1 MNNIDIIEGDIT
13 CANVDA
19 IVNAANP
26 MMLGGGGV
34 DGAIHKAAGPKLLEE
49 CLKVKAVR
57 KIRCPVGEA
66 RITLAGNLPSKYVIH
81 TVGPK
86 YHREENPG
94 KLLTAS
100 YTNSLA
106 LALENGCKSI
116 AFPAISCG
124 SYGYP
129 VREAANI
136 AIQVCTESKFEDIDV
151 FFYLYGQKNYAIWQ
165 SVFDSK
171 NT

>member
-1 MNNIDIIEGDIT
+1 MNNIEIIEGDIT
-13 CANVDA
+13 AANVDA

-34 DGAIHKAAGPKLLEE
+34 DGAIHKAAGSKLLEE

-57 KIRCPVGEA
+57 KVRCPVGEA
-66 RITLAGNLPSKYVIH
+66 RITAAGDLPSKYVIH
-81 TVGPK
+81 TVGPR
-86 YHREENPG
+86 YHRDENHKG
-94 KLLTAS
+94 LLAAA
-100 YTNSLA
+100 YTNSLE

-129 VREAANI
+129 VREAAKI
-136 AIQVCTESKFEDIDV
+136 AIQVCKSKKFKDIDV
-151 FFYLYGQKNYAIWQ
+151 FFYLYGQKNYDIWQ
-165 SVFDSK
+165 SVVDSK
-171 NT
+171 NR

>member
-1 MNNIDIIEGDIT
+1 MNNIQIIEGDIT
-13 CANVDA
+13 AANVDA

-34 DGAIHKAAGPKLLEE
+34 DGAIHKAAGPELLAE
-49 CLKVKAVR
+49 CQKVNAVR

-81 TVGPK
+81 TVGPR
-86 YHREENPG
+86 YHREAEP
-94 KLLTAS
+94 KELLAAA
-100 YTNSLA
+100 YNSSLG

-116 AFPAISCG
+116 ALPAISCG

-129 VREAANI
+129 VREAAEI
-136 AIQVCTESKFEDIDV
+136 AIQVCSDDKFNSIEI

-165 SVFDSK
+165 SALDKK
-171 NT
+171 NR

>member
-1 MNNIDIIEGDIT
+1 MKNIEIIEGDIT
-13 CANVDA
+13 AAFTDV

-49 CLKVKAVR
+49 CKKITAIK

-66 RITLAGNLPSKYVIH
+66 RITLAGDLPSKYVIH
-81 TVGPK
+81 TVGPT
-86 YHREENPG
+86 YHRESDPE
-94 KLLTAS
+94 KLLATA
-100 YTNSLA
+100 YYNSLE
-106 LALENGCKSI
+106 LALEKGCDSI

-129 VREAANI
+129 IREAAEV
-136 AIQVCTESKFEDIDV
+136 AVRVCGDRKFKGIDV
-151 FFYLYGQKNYAIWQ
+151 FFYLYGQKMYGIWQ
-165 SVFDSK
+165 SVLSAK
-171 NT
+171 RR

>member
-1 MNNIDIIEGDIT
+1 MNNIEIIEGDIT
-13 CANVDA
+13 DANVDA

-34 DGAIHKAAGPKLLEE
+34 DGAIHKAAGSKLLEE
-49 CLKVKAVR
+49 CRKVKAVK
-57 KIRCPVGEA
+57 KIRCPVGQA
-66 RITLAGNLPSKYVIH
+66 RITFAGNLPSKYVIH

-86 YHREENPG
+86 YHREENPR
-94 KLLTAS
+94 KLLAAA

-106 LALENGCKSI
+106 LALENGCESI

-129 VREAANI
+129 VREAADV
-136 AIQVCTESKFEDIDV
+136 AIQVCKDRKFKNIDV
-151 FFYLYGQKNYAIWQ
+151 FFYLYGQKNYDIWQ

>member
-1 MNNIDIIEGDIT
+1 MKNVEIIEGDIT
-13 CANVDA
+13 DANVDA

-26 MMLGGGGV
+26 LMLGGGGV
-34 DGAIHKAAGPKLLEE
+34 DGAIHKAAGAKLLEE
-49 CLKVKAVR
+49 CRKVKAV
-57 KIRCPVGEA
+57 KKVRCPVGEA
-66 RITLAGNLPSKYVIH
+66 RITLAGDLPSKYVIH

-86 YHREENPG
+86 YHREENPRA
-94 KLLTAS
+94 LLAAA
-100 YTNSLA
+100 YTNSLE
-106 LALENGCKSI
+106 LALENGCESI

-129 VREAANI
+129 VREAADV
-136 AIQVCTESKFEDIDV
+136 ALQVCKDSKFKDIDV
-151 FFYLYGQKNYAIWQ
+151 YFYLYGQKNYAIWQ

>member
-1 MNNIDIIEGDIT
+1 MKNIEIIEGDIT
-13 CANVDA
+13 AANVDA

-26 MMLGGGGV
+26 LMLGGGGV

-49 CLKVKAVR
+49 CRKVKAV
-57 KIRCPVGEA
+57 KKVRCPVGEA
-66 RITLAGNLPSKYVIH
+66 RITLAGDLPSKYVIH

-86 YHREENPG
+86 YHREENPRE
-94 KLLTAS
+94 LLAAA
-100 YTNSLA
+100 YINSLE
-106 LALENGCKSI
+106 LALENGCESI

-129 VREAANI
+129 IREAADV
-136 AIQVCTESKFEDIDV
+136 AIRVCKDSKFKDIDV
-151 FFYLYGQKNYAIWQ
+151 FFYLYGQKNYGIWQ
-165 SVFDSK
+165 SVLDSY

>member
-1 MNNIDIIEGDIT
+1 MKNIEIIKGDIT
-13 CANVDA
+13 AATVDA

-49 CLKVKAVR
+49 CRKIRPVK

-66 RITLAGNLPSKYVIH
+66 RITLAGDLPSKYVIH
-81 TVGPK
+81 TVGPRF
-86 YHREENPG
+86 HREENPSS
-94 KLLTAS
+94 LLAAA
-100 YTNSLA
+100 YTSSLG
-106 LALENGCKSI
+106 LALENNCKSI

-129 VREAANI
+129 VREAADV
-136 AIQVCTESKFEDIDV
+136 ALHVCRGSTFKHIDV
-151 FFYLYGQKNYAIWQ
+151 FFYLYSQKNYAIWE
-165 SVFDSK
+165 SALNRS
-171 NT
+171 N

>member
-1 MNNIDIIEGDIT
+1 MNNIQIIEGDIT
-13 CANVDA
+13 AANVDA

-34 DGAIHKAAGPKLLEE
+34 DGAIHKAAGPELLAE
-49 CLKVKAVR
+49 CQKVNAVM

-81 TVGPK
+81 TVGPR
-86 YHREENPG
+86 YHREAEP
-94 KLLTAS
+94 KALLATA
-100 YTNSLA
+100 YNSSLG
-106 LALENGCKSI
+106 LALENGCESV

-129 VREAANI
+129 VREAAKI
-136 AIQVCTESKFEDIDV
+136 AIQVCSDDKFNSIEI

-165 SVFDSK
+165 SALDKK
-171 NT
+171 NR